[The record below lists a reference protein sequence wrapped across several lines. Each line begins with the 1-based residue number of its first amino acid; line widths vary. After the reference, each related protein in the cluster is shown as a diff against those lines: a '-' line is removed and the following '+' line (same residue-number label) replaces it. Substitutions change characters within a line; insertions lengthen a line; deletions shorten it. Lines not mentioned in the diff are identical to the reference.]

1 MKKLVKDL
9 REKSITELV
18 KKENNLRQEI
28 GKMTV
33 ELKVSQPKNTN
44 EIFRKRKELAVVLT
58 VLQEKKELEELK
70 K

>member
-1 MKKLVKDL
+1 MKKLVKEL
-9 REKSITELV
+9 REKPITELV

-33 ELKVSQPKNTN
+33 EFKVSQPKNTN
-44 EIFRKRKELAVVLT
+44 TIFRKRKELAVVLT

>member
-9 REKSITELV
+9 RDKSINELM
-18 KKENNLRQEI
+18 KRENALRQEI
-28 GKMTV
+28 GKLTL
-33 ELKVSQPKNTN
+33 EFKVSQPKNTN

-58 VLQEKKELEELK
+58 VLQEKKDLEELK